1 MKNIK
6 FYALALLLGA
16 GMSVFSSCDKDDDD
30 NNGKNSNDKGDTQQV
45 EQMKGGNIVGTWIL
59 DESKSSTT
67 INGTTSVD
75 ALGDYSNYVNV
86 NSIVNI
92 LGDIVTFTEDLKV
105 NTATQKGSYTTDVEN
120 LTVTFPISE
129 TSNFTIK
136 GGADLSTLIAAKNPS
151 LANAVSA
158 TLNTFSYTAD
168 NNVLTILVYAT
179 VSADIDALQSLKS
192 TEASAS
198 DESSKLILPIIAKF
212 VYNLQADSDDNTIIG
227 TWIMDESKT
236 SATIKGAEAAS
247 FLNQFG
253 VTGVNIGE
261 VVNILGNTV
270 TFNAD
275 STVVAGDKK
284 GTFHTEDNALSF
296 TLTTDN
302 GTETYT
308 QGTDVK
314 SLVASNF
321 GAMAT
326 MVDSATLS
334 SLTYIVDNKHLTVK
348 LEIAVE
354 VTGVATLPIN
364 ASFEYDLKNE

>member
-30 NNGKNSNDKGDTQQV
+30 NNGNSSNGKGDTQQI

-67 INGTTSVD
+67 INGAASVD
-75 ALGDYSNYVNV
+75 ALGDYSKYVNV
-86 NSIVNI
+86 NSIVNL

-105 NTATQKGSYTTDVEN
+105 NTATQKGTYTIDVEN

-129 TSNFTIK
+129 TDNFTIE

-151 LANAVSA
+151 LANVVSA
-158 TLNTFSYTAD
+158 KLNSFSYTAE
-168 NNVLTILVYAT
+168 NNVLTIQVYAT
-179 VSADIDALQSLKS
+179 VSADIDALSSLKS
-192 TEASAS
+192 TAAS
-198 DESSKLILPIIAKF
+198 DESSKLVLPIIAKF
-212 VYNLQADSDDNTIIG
+212 VYNLQADSEDNTIIG
-227 TWIMDESKT
+227 SWIMDESKT
-236 SATIKGAEAAS
+236 SATINGTEASA

-261 VVNILGNTV
+261 VVNILGTTV

-275 STVVAGDKK
+275 STVVAGDKN

-308 QGTDVK
+308 TGTDVK
-314 SLVASNF
+314 SIVASNF
-321 GAMAT
+321 GAMAA
-326 MVDSATLS
+326 MVNSATLS
-334 SLTYIVDNKHLTVK
+334 SLTYIVDNKHLTIK

-354 VTGVATLPIN
+354 VAGTTLPIN
-364 ASFEYDLKNE
+364 ASFEYDLKN

>member
-6 FYALALLLGA
+6 FYALALLLGT

-30 NNGKNSNDKGDTQQV
+30 NNGKNSNDKDDTQQV

-67 INGTTSVD
+67 INGAASVD

-86 NSIVNI
+86 NSIVNL

-151 LANAVSA
+151 LANVVSA
-158 TLNTFSYTAD
+158 TMNTFSYTAD

-192 TEASAS
+192 TAVIAS
-198 DESSKLILPIIAKF
+198 DENSKLILPIIAKF

-236 SATIKGAEAAS
+236 SATINGAEAAS

-321 GAMAT
+321 GAMAA
-326 MVDSATLS
+326 MVSSATLN

-348 LEIAVE
+348 LEIAVD
-354 VTGVATLPIN
+354 VKGVETLPIN